1 MHANVFNFSELL
13 ARSTERY
20 LEFVRVPSFSLGIY
34 VLENGAI
41 NSRRLR
47 KNG

>member
-34 VLENGAI
+34 VLENAKMVDLP
-41 NSRRLR
+41 S
-47 KNG
+47 KEP